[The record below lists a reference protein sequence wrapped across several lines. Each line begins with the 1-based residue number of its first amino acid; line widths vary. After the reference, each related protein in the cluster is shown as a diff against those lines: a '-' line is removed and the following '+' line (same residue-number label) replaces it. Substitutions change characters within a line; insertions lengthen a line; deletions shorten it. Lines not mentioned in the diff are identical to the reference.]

1 MEHRI
6 KTVYLVHHSNTDIG
20 YTDLQERVV
29 EAQTDYIRTAVS
41 LLQDPANRDFRWNC
55 ETLFCVEQFFKN
67 AAEEE
72 KTAGAEADETALKLA
87 EAEKKLEA
95 AEKQSAEYLD
105 MAQRLQAEFDNYRRR
120 TNTVRADAWEDGARE
135 TISLMLPV
143 LDNLERAIG
152 AAGEAESAL
161 KSGVE
166 LVLRQMLEILD
177 KRGVTVI
184 ASTIPSPTHVTG
196 SKPNTR
202 HWSISRIKRTASF
215 ISWPHLASASFTM
228 AAVSRI

>member
-1 MEHRI
+1 M
-6 KTVYLVHHSNTDIG
+6 KDKKKQP
-20 YTDLQERVV
+20 QETQAGT
-29 EAQTDYIRTAVS
+29 EPETAPVTG
-41 LLQDPANRDFRWNC
+41 PAA
-55 ETLFCVEQFFKN
+55 EGPQPQP
-67 AAEEE
+67 EEE
-72 KTAGAEADETALKLA
+72 KTAGAEADEAALKLA

-184 ASTIPSPTHVTG
+184 DRVGEVFDPELENAVAQADASEG
-196 SKPNTR
+196 KPGTVCTVLQKGYKTKNKVIR
-202 HWSISRIKRTASF
+202 HAMVRVV
-215 ISWPHLASASFTM
+215 
-228 AAVSRI
+228 VSE